1 MKKPLATVILLDLEV
16 GVTLTKIRV
25 AFLTFY
31 YEAWDA
37 LASVY
42 SLMQADERFEVAVFA
57 IPRRLTGD
65 LRYDDASGAHTFFT
79 QAGIEHTVL
88 NFEDSNDGLKV
99 LRDWAPDYT
108 FINYPW
114 QRNYQPAYRVDSL
127 VSFTRV
133 AYVPYYSLPLTN
145 EPADGNG
152 VASHLYTQ
160 RSHQLASLVFTQDEF
175 VRAAYAKTSRGNKH
189 VHFVGS
195 PKIDALLAAA
205 DGQAG
210 PTKGERLQLVW
221 APHHSYSP
229 HWLNFGVFAQMHI
242 KMLAWARDHQELD
255 VVMRPHPFLFGTLVD
270 RGVLTA
276 TELAEWQTAWAE
288 LPNTSIDSESS
299 AGQILARADLL
310 LTDGI
315 SFLAEYP
322 LATGKPA
329 VFIENSGHWPLS
341 PIGEIAA
348 AANVRLRNFDEFVAG
363 FDFILEAGLPDR
375 TAEIAALREA
385 AMPFGAGG
393 SAPKIVEIVAADFER
408 GAGVDAAGQGLGP
421 SVLVDPSSVTETAWE
436 RQPGREPIND

>member
-1 MKKPLATVILLDLEV
+1 
-16 GVTLTKIRV
+16 LTKIRV

-37 LASVY
+37 LASVH
-42 SLMQADERFEVAVFA
+42 SLMLADPRFEVEVFVL
-57 IPRRLTGD
+57 PRRLTGD
-65 LRYDDASGAHTFFT
+65 LHYDDASAASAFFSA
-79 QAGIEHTVL
+79 AGIKHRVL
-88 NFEDSNDGLKV
+88 SFEDSYQGLGV

-114 QRNYQPAYRVDSL
+114 QRNYQPAFRVDEL
-127 VSFTRV
+127 IKFTRV

-160 RSHQLASLVFTQDEF
+160 RSHQLASLIFTQDEF
-175 VRAAYAKTSRGNKH
+175 VRAAYANTSRGNAH

-195 PKIDALLAAA
+195 PKIDALIAAA
-205 DGQAG
+205 GGAAAHSAATAIVG
-210 PTKGERLQLVW
+210 ASGGHSITPRGERLQLVW

-242 KMLAWARDHQELD
+242 QMLAWARDHQELD
-255 VVMRPHPFLFGTLVD
+255 VIMRPHPFLFGTLVD

-276 TELAEWQTAWAE
+276 TELAEWRQAWDE

-299 AGQILARADLL
+299 AGQILAKADLL

-329 VFIENSGHWPLS
+329 VFIEKSGHWPLS

-348 AANVRLRNFDEFVAG
+348 AANVCLRTFDEFVAG
-363 FDFILEAGLPDR
+363 FDYLIEAGLPNR
-375 TAEIAALREA
+375 ATEIAALREA
-385 AMPFGAGG
+385 AMPFGVGG
-393 SAPKIVEIVAADFER
+393 SAPKIIEIVVNDFVR
-408 GAGVDAAGQGLGP
+408 GAGVDENGQGLGP
-421 SVLVDPSSVTETAWE
+421 SPLVDPSVVTETAWE